1 MKKLTAKETEGMTL
15 EQFQAAMKDG
25 RVEVKPEGSHK
36 PTADQV
42 TMNGRF
48 GCEWVFLYRVWF
60 VYDLHFRLCVYV
72 RVHVSSLYAFTLELI
87 MTWKGI
93 MMANL
98 WLAGHA
104 IVFYGGAYLVWS
116 LVK

>member
-48 GCEWVFLYRVWF
+48 GCEWVFLYCVWL

-72 RVHVSSLYAFTLELI
+72 RVYVSGLHAFTLELI
-87 MTWKGI
+87 MTFKGI

-98 WLAGHA
+98 WLAGYA
-104 IVFYGGAYLVWS
+104 VALYGWAYLVWS